1 MKIKKFLFG
10 DIEYTYSTGSYFK
23 SARNEIAIENMRT
36 LQMACFFGFFV
47 TLILLLITPLIIPEW
62 VMTWQYYC
70 LMPMELVFFIL
81 SSSFLNAKK
90 RTSATISELICAS
103 FFILLLAVF
112 ISLSIFPYPDTP
124 QIFITI
130 CFFLIP
136 TLLIQRYSVTLTIM
150 GVAELIYLILGFRY
164 KTPECMEQNLF
175 NTVATIFFSM
185 IIMELTT
192 RLHVREY
199 WTRCTFKHLSMTD
212 RLTGLMNKGEF
223 ESTCREALE
232 NGSHK
237 QYALLVIDLDNFKK
251 INDTYGH
258 QGGDVLIKHFANK
271 LSAHFGEASLIGRI
285 GGDEFSVMIPSLR
298 EKEDLEARINTP
310 LRSMKG
316 CVYES
321 QMIRYSCSIGG
332 AVSSVRP
339 ASYDALFRE
348 ADTALYDVKEQG
360 KGRYRLTVI
369 EELPDMS
376 APGLKS

>member
-1 MKIKKFLFG
+1 MLFR
-10 DIEYTYSTGSYFK
+10 S
-23 SARNEIAIENMRT
+23 
-36 LQMACFFGFFV
+36 
-47 TLILLLITPLIIPEW
+47 
-62 VMTWQYYC
+62 
-70 LMPMELVFFIL
+70 
-81 SSSFLNAKK
+81 
-90 RTSATISELICAS
+90 
-103 FFILLLAVF
+103 
-112 ISLSIFPYPDTP
+112 
-124 QIFITI
+124 
-130 CFFLIP
+130 
-136 TLLIQRYSVTLTIM
+136 
-150 GVAELIYLILGFRY
+150 
-164 KTPECMEQNLF
+164 
-175 NTVATIFFSM
+175 
-185 IIMELTT
+185 
-192 RLHVREY
+192 
-199 WTRCTFKHLSMTD
+199 
-212 RLTGLMNKGEF
+212 
-223 ESTCREALE
+223 
-232 NGSHK
+232 
-237 QYALLVIDLDNFKK
+237 DNFKK

-298 EKEDLEARINTP
+298 EKEDLEARINTL